1 MVMLYGIGGI
11 GMTTMAPNGLLM
23 KAVMNSREELALGKI
38 SNEEWQMNL
47 QTSQFTIPQWKA
59 TNPFQ
64 RNYAQFMDNID
75 QPQVFAKY
83 LKPKHSYLAK
93 LLYNIQ
99 PVMRSL
105 KYLIKA

>member
-47 QTSQFTIPQWKA
+47 QTARFTIPHWKA

>member
-1 MVMLYGIGGI
+1 MLYGIGGI

-47 QTSQFTIPQWKA
+47 QTAQFKIPHWKA
-59 TNPFQ
+59 ANPFQ
-64 RNYAQFMDNID
+64 RNYAQFMDNLE

-83 LKPKHSYLAK
+83 LMPKHSYLAK
-93 LLYNIQ
+93 LLKNIQ
-99 PVMRSL
+99 PMLRSL

>member
-11 GMTTMAPNGLLM
+11 GMTTMAPNGLLR

-38 SNEEWQMNL
+38 SNEEWQLNL
-47 QTSQFTIPQWKA
+47 RTAQFKIPHWNA
-59 TNPFQ
+59 TNPFK
-64 RNYAQFMDNID
+64 RNYSQFMDNIE

-83 LKPKHSYLAK
+83 LKPKQSYLAK
-93 LLYNIQ
+93 LLYNVY
-99 PVMRSL
+99 PVLRSL